1 MTEILVERHWDDALT
16 EADLMTAFGNAAVC
30 LNIHRVDW
38 SGSLLSADGHDLFCH
53 FSAADAESV
62 RIALQQ
68 SGSPR
73 GLVWAGTV
81 HDAPDF
87 APETLAAANIV
98 AFWSFDTPAAP
109 DQVQAI
115 EVAGA
120 PALLAYGVRHVRTYI
135 SADCLRAAGLYQASG
150 VEAVSRALADAKR
163 QPERVWA
170 FRQFRPLPA
179 ENNAGKA
186 IGHAFPRWLPRWV
199 QRLVG

>member
-1 MTEILVERHWDDALT
+1 MTEILVERHWDTALT
-16 EADLMTAFGNAAVC
+16 EADLMTAFGNTAVC
-30 LNIHRVDW
+30 LDIHRVDW

-87 APETLAAANIV
+87 TPENLAGANTV

-109 DQVQAI
+109 DQVRAI

-120 PALLAYGVRHVRTYI
+120 PALLAHGVRHVRTYI
-135 SADCLRAAGLYQASG
+135 SADRRRAAGLYQAPG

-170 FRQFRPLPA
+170 FRQFRPSPA
-179 ENNAGKA
+179 ENNAAEARGY
-186 IGHAFPRWLPRWV
+186 AFPRWLPRWV

>member
-1 MTEILVERHWDDALT
+1 MTEILVERHWDTALT

-38 SGSLLSADGHDLFCH
+38 GGSLLSADGHDLFCH

-81 HDAPDF
+81 HDTPDF
-87 APETLAAANIV
+87 APEILAGANTV
-98 AFWSFDTPAAP
+98 AFWSFGTPAVA

-120 PALLAYGVRHVRTYI
+120 PALLVHGVRHVRTYL
-135 SADCLRAAGLYQASG
+135 SADRRRAAGLYQAPD
-150 VEAVSRALADAKR
+150 VKAVSRALADAKR

-170 FRQFRPLPA
+170 FRQFRPPPA
-179 ENNAGKA
+179 ENNAAKA
-186 IGHAFPRWLPRWV
+186 TGYAFPRWLPRWV